1 MQKAKGGRYSAQ
13 IYPIL
18 FNKHSFMTG
27 GRKTLLSLDGTA
39 FLEILDRLFVA
50 EVRHSL
56 LWPETTAFLK
66 LQRNYSRS
74 ENTTVSLD

>member
-1 MQKAKGGRYSAQ
+1 
-13 IYPIL
+13 
-18 FNKHSFMTG
+18 MTG

-50 EVRHSL
+50 EGRHSL
-56 LWPETTAFLK
+56 LWPEATAFLK